1 MWISYLAQPKYLNQV
16 SESYLTKVCSFQKTL
31 YSRNLPFKGFFKSS
45 QMLQQNSEYMNND
58 PWTRCTCCMRKELWN
73 PFRPCLPREGGRGR
87 FWVWLVDNHM
97 KLTLLLTLQIRG
109 MVLSASL
116 TFRIPN
122 KYIVLKHMIH
132 PNTMISLNIG
142 ADRRINLE
150 NRPTF
155 ALGRHNCEKKT
166 GKHFLIL
173 DGFHFCEYKRSL
185 LMTWEMA

>member
-1 MWISYLAQPKYLNQV
+1 MIRERVAHA
-16 SESYLTKVCSFQKTL
+16 EC
-31 YSRNLPFKGFFKSS
+31 
-45 QMLQQNSEYMNND
+45 
-58 PWTRCTCCMRKELWN
+58 RKNYGVGL
-73 PFRPCLPREGGRGR
+73 G
-87 FWVWLVDNHM
+87 DNHM

-185 LMTWEMA
+185 LMT

>member
-1 MWISYLAQPKYLNQV
+1 
-16 SESYLTKVCSFQKTL
+16 
-31 YSRNLPFKGFFKSS
+31 
-45 QMLQQNSEYMNND
+45 
-58 PWTRCTCCMRKELWN
+58 
-73 PFRPCLPREGGRGR
+73 
-87 FWVWLVDNHM
+87 
-97 KLTLLLTLQIRG
+97 

-150 NRPTF
+150 KRPTF

-173 DGFHFCEYKRSL
+173 VAFHFGEYKRRKDRVCSCPEKWHKL
-185 LMTWEMA
+185 CDKDLSWGDLFNRLSFTRPYPYNFCHLRGISHAIKFRSVTASRDISTLSNI